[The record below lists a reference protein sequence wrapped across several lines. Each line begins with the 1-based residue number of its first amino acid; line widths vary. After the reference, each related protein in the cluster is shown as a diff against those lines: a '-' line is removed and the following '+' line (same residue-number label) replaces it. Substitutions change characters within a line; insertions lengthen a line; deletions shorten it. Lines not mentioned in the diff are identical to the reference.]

1 MPMPMP
7 FFAGRARPACATLMS
22 HLAVAAAFASA
33 LPVRAQEGALSQLY
47 AARPPAGS
55 SFVRV
60 VNPTDQALL
69 VQVAGGPAQR
79 IGPQAP
85 ATSYAIVAG
94 GRPFAVQVGGRKAA
108 TLEVRPDSFGTYV
121 LRRDGAGHAFTA
133 IDDTGDVPD
142 ALKAELRFYNLV
154 PGCAKAQLQ
163 LAPAGTAVVRDVA
176 PMAAGARSVNPV
188 QAQLA
193 AACGSAA
200 SPAQALPALQA
211 GDHLSLFMTGTADKP
226 VLTMQ
231 PARTDTF
238 KR

>member
-1 MPMPMP
+1 MKPLA
-7 FFAGRARPACATLMS
+7 FLLRALVLPAVSAFVTL
-22 HLAVAAAFASA
+22 
-33 LPVRAQEGALSQLY
+33 PAQAQDGALSQLY

-60 VNPTDQALL
+60 VNPTTETLL
-69 VQVAGGPAQR
+69 VQVADGPAQR
-79 IGPQAP
+79 IGPQTP

-94 GRPFAVQVGGRKAA
+94 GRPFAVQVGGKKSA
-108 TLEVRPDSFGTYV
+108 TLEVQPDRFGTWV
-121 LRRDGAGHAFTA
+121 LRREGSAYAFTA

-163 LAPAGTAVVRDVA
+163 IAPAGTPVVRDVA

-193 AACGSAA
+193 AACGGATSA
-200 SPAQALPALQA
+200 AQALPALQA

>member
-1 MPMPMP
+1 MKPLA
-7 FFAGRARPACATLMS
+7 FLLHALVLPAVSTFVTL
-22 HLAVAAAFASA
+22 
-33 LPVRAQEGALSQLY
+33 PAQAQDGTLSQLY

-60 VNPTDQALL
+60 VNPTTETLL

-79 IGPQAP
+79 IGPQTP

-94 GRPFAVQVGGRKAA
+94 GKPFVVQVGGKKAA
-108 TLEVRPDSFGTYV
+108 TLEVKPDRFGTWV
-121 LRRDGAGHAFTA
+121 LRREGSTYAFTA

-163 LAPAGTAVVRDVA
+163 IAPAGTPVVRDVV

-193 AACGSAA
+193 AACGGATSAA
-200 SPAQALPALQA
+200 QPLPALQA

>member
-1 MPMPMP
+1 MP
-7 FFAGRARPACATLMS
+7 GQ
-22 HLAVAAAFASA
+22 
-33 LPVRAQEGALSQLY
+33 AQEGALSQLY

-60 VNPTDQALL
+60 VNPTAETLL

-94 GRPFAVQVGGRKAA
+94 GKPFVVQVGGKKAA
-108 TLEVRPDSFGTYV
+108 TLDVKPDSFGTWV
-121 LRRDGAGHAFTA
+121 LRREGGGHAFTA

-163 LAPAGTAVVRDVA
+163 IAPAGTPVVRDVA
-176 PMAAGARSVNPV
+176 PMSAGARSVNPV

-193 AACGSAA
+193 AACGIAA
-200 SPAQALPALQA
+200 SAAQALPALQA
-211 GDHLSLFMTGTADKP
+211 GDHLSLFMTGSADKP

-231 PARTDTF
+231 PARTDAF
-238 KR
+238 RR

>member
-1 MPMPMP
+1 MKPLA
-7 FFAGRARPACATLMS
+7 FLLHALVLPAVSAFVTL
-22 HLAVAAAFASA
+22 
-33 LPVRAQEGALSQLY
+33 PAQAQDGALSQLY

-60 VNPTDQALL
+60 VNPTAETLM

-94 GRPFAVQVGGRKAA
+94 GKPFTVQVGGKKSA
-108 TLEVRPDSFGTYV
+108 TLEVQPDRFGTWV
-121 LRRDGAGHAFTA
+121 LRREGSGHAFTA

-163 LAPAGTAVVRDVA
+163 IAPAGTPVVRDVA
-176 PMAAGARSVNPV
+176 PMTAGARSVNPV

-193 AACGSAA
+193 AACGGATSA
-200 SPAQALPALQA
+200 PQALPALQA

>member
-1 MPMPMP
+1 MP
-7 FFAGRARPACATLMS
+7 FFFSKRARRAGAALLP
-22 HLAVAAAFASA
+22 HFVVAAVFSFGTVT
-33 LPVRAQEGALSQLY
+33 PGQAQEGALSQLY

-60 VNPTDQALL
+60 VNPTAETLL

-94 GRPFAVQVGGRKAA
+94 GKPFVVQVGGKKAA
-108 TLEVRPDSFGTYV
+108 TLDVKPDSFGTWV
-121 LRRDGAGHAFTA
+121 LRREGSGHAFTA

-163 LAPAGTAVVRDVA
+163 IAPAGTPVVRDVA
-176 PMAAGARSVNPV
+176 PMSAGARSVNPV

-193 AACGSAA
+193 AACGSATSA
-200 SPAQALPALQA
+200 AQALPALQA
-211 GDHLSLFMTGTADKP
+211 GDHLSLFMTGSADKP

-231 PARTDTF
+231 PARTDAF